1 MSTAGG
7 LGYGAPRTQRSLAT
21 MPPRAA
27 RLEGLETTIFTEMT
41 ALAQRT
47 GAINLGQG
55 FPDTDGP
62 TEAIDAATNTA
73 GPPITVGSQPFGIA
87 VTPDGKA
94 VYVANFSSGSV
105 TPISTATN
113 TAGTPI
119 VIGATAAIDITIT
132 PDGKAAYVTNDTSD
146 SVTPIKIATNTAG
159 TPIAIGTEAG
169 HIAITPDGK
178 TAYVSS
184 FLSSGVVTPINLA
197 TNTVGTAISVGS
209 FPLGVAITLD
219 QAPTATFSVVGAP
232 AGEASRFDGS
242 GSSSPV
248 GTVASYR

>member
-1 MSTAGG
+1 M
-7 LGYGAPRTQRSLAT
+7 
-21 MPPRAA
+21 
-27 RLEGLETTIFTEMT
+27 
-41 ALAQRT
+41 
-47 GAINLGQG
+47 GQG
-55 FPDTDGP
+55 FPDIDGP
-62 TEAIDAATNTA
+62 TEAIATATNTA

-119 VIGATAAIDITIT
+119 VIGATAAID
-132 PDGKAAYVTNDTSD
+132 
-146 SVTPIKIATNTAG
+146 
-159 TPIAIGTEAG
+159 
-169 HIAITPDGK
+169 IAITPDGK